1 MILVRKKILLILL
14 ILSSLIAGVWYVYS
28 IKKLKLDAR
37 TIAIVNKEPI
47 SISVFETRLNNIK
60 TNYQPEYAEAHT
72 SIIKKNL
79 LRKMVVESMLLQEA
93 DKKGISVSDKELQRY
108 VRNLTYG
115 YTKTELEQLLF
126 NQFKTYDEWVQEIKT
141 KLIIEKAMSKVIL
154 DKINISENSIKEL
167 YKEKFEG
174 KTSQEKIKLAQ
185 IFTTSQEKIKQA
197 AEELKTGIDFH
208 EIAKKYSESPEA
220 TNGGILGFISKGEG
234 IEIFDK
240 GFELPEGQTSEVL
253 SSDYGFHI
261 IKVIKK
267 IPPEEI
273 NYEKAKPFI
282 IAELTRQEESKL
294 YEKWLTEKMK
304 KAKIQINKALLD
316 SIK

>member
-14 ILSSLIAGVWYVYS
+14 ILSSLISAGWYIYNT
-28 IKKLKLDAR
+28 KKLKLDAR
-37 TIAIVNKEPI
+37 TVAIVNKEPI
-47 SISVFETRLNNIK
+47 SISAFETRLNNIK
-60 TNYQPEYAEAHT
+60 TNYQPEYAEAHA
-72 SIIKKNL
+72 SVIKKNL
-79 LRKMVVESMLLQEA
+79 LRKMIVESMLLQEA
-93 DKKGISVSDKELQRY
+93 DKRGINVSDKELQRY

-126 NQFKTYDEWVQEIKT
+126 NQFKTYDEWVQEIRT
-141 KLIIEKAMSKVIL
+141 KLIIEKVMSEVIL
-154 DKINISENSIKEL
+154 DKINISEDTIKDL

-185 IFTTSQEKIKQA
+185 IFTVSQEKIKQA
-197 AEELKTGIDFH
+197 AEELKAGIDFH

-234 IEIFDK
+234 IEIFDR
-240 GFELPEGQTSEVL
+240 GFELQEGQTSDVL
-253 SSDYGFHI
+253 NSDYGFHI
-261 IKVIKK
+261 IRVIKR

-282 IAELTRQEESKL
+282 IAELTRQEEAKL
-294 YEKWLTEKMK
+294 YEKWLTEKLK
-304 KAKIQINKALLD
+304 KAKIEINKALLD

>member
-1 MILVRKKILLILL
+1 MILVRKKIILILL

-28 IKKLKLDAR
+28 IKRLKLDAR

-79 LRKMVVESMLLQEA
+79 LRKMIVESMLLQEA

-141 KLIIEKAMSKVIL
+141 KLIIEKVMSKVIL
-154 DKINISENSIKEL
+154 DKIKISEDSIKEL
-167 YKEKFEG
+167 YQEKFEG

-197 AEELKTGIDFH
+197 EEELKTGIDFH

-220 TNGGILGFISKGEG
+220 TNGGILGSFQGRYRDL
-234 IEIFDK
+234 DK

-261 IKVIKK
+261 
-267 IPPEEI
+267 
-273 NYEKAKPFI
+273 
-282 IAELTRQEESKL
+282 LRS
-294 YEKWLTEKMK
+294 
-304 KAKIQINKALLD
+304 
-316 SIK
+316 